1 MSAGK
6 VCTGFSKPYVALYAA
21 ASGAV
26 TYSKGQVL
34 ARGVDVSLEPAV
46 SDTKKFYANN
56 GEAESVEGKFKGGT
70 MKLTVD
76 GLLDPAAALIMGLPN
91 ATTEGWT
98 KYGDEMKPPYVGVGY
113 IARYMSGDTE
123 SFVPTIVRKTKFAI
137 PTDKAATEEDGVKFQ
152 TSSLESEIFR
162 DDSTTKDWKWIGA
175 EKYTEEAAEAMI
187 KTALGITTGA

>member
-1 MSAGK
+1 MSADGR

-21 ASGAV
+21 STATV

-34 ARGVDVSLEPAV
+34 ARGVDVSLEPDI
-46 SDTKKFYANN
+46 SDTKKFYADN
-56 GEAESVEGKFKGGT
+56 GDAETVEGKFKGGT

-76 GLLDPAAALIMGLPN
+76 GLLEPAAALIMGLPT

-113 IARYMSGDTE
+113 IARYLSDDVE
-123 SFVPTIVRKTKFAI
+123 IFVPTIVRKTKFTI
-137 PTDKAATEEDGVKFQ
+137 PTDKAASEEDSIKFQ

-162 DDSTTKDWKWIGA
+162 DDTATKDWKWIGA
-175 EKYTEEAAEAMI
+175 GQATEAAAEALI
-187 KTALGITTGA
+187 KTAFSITGA

>member
-1 MSAGK
+1 MSADGR

-21 ASGAV
+21 SAETV

-34 ARGVDVSLEPAV
+34 ARGVDVSLEPDI
-46 SDTKKFYANN
+46 SDTKKFYADN
-56 GEAESVEGKFKGGT
+56 GDVETVEGKFKGGT

-76 GLLDPAAALIMGLPN
+76 GLLDPAAALIMGLPK

-113 IARYMSGDTE
+113 IARYLSDDVE
-123 SFVPTIVRKTKFAI
+123 IFVPTIVRKTKFTI
-137 PTDKAATEEDGVKFQ
+137 PTDKAASEEDSIKFQ

-162 DDSTTKDWKWIGA
+162 DDTTTKDWKWIGA
-175 EKYTEEAAEAMI
+175 GQATEAAAEALI
-187 KTALGITTGA
+187 KTTLGITGD